1 MEFLVYSS
9 SDNIVVACLMIE
21 VILYSVKQTLTEN
34 FAENEVDS
42 KDKWFG
48 RETDPIRMNMIKAK
62 LFLKAFSCLGVI
74 M

>member
-21 VILYSVKQTLTEN
+21 VILYSVKQKLTEN

-42 KDKWFG
+42 KDK
-48 RETDPIRMNMIKAK
+48 
-62 LFLKAFSCLGVI
+62 
-74 M
+74 